1 MSLSADLISQ
11 FTKVTKP
18 EENTKKETTVY
29 GSIVKYGDDF
39 YARIDGSDT
48 LTPISSTVDVKDG
61 DRVSMLI
68 KNHTAVVTGNFSKP
82 AVNEDSQV
90 FKGMVT
96 FQGLSGGTTTID
108 GACIK
113 TGKISA
119 DRLELTGAITWAD
132 LDEDAK
138 DEIAANG
145 GISASEARSIAATT
159 ITRELVESP
168 TIRGAT
174 IEGGAFYDYPNKLM
188 KMELSMSEDYPI
200 FNLTDVQSNR
210 SLFMVARNPYTL
222 GPLISAHGAAW
233 KSTGSYA
240 DYDDNGLA
248 VADLEVLGR
257 HIFKHEV
264 GFDPRCLVRFTG
276 ADIYFTEDSLVSFY
290 GATVTGLSVVFG

>member
-18 EENTKKETTVY
+18 EETRKKESTVY

-39 YARIDGSDT
+39 YARIDGSDI

-82 AVNEDSQV
+82 AVNEDSQI

-96 FQGLSGGTTTID
+96 FAGLSGGTTTID

-132 LDEDAK
+132 LGDDAK
-138 DEIAANG
+138 NEIAANG
-145 GISASEARSIAATT
+145 GISSSQASTI
-159 ITRELVESP
+159 ITRHLVSSPVIKGAKVIGNEFSIYQTESSTQP
-168 TIRGAT
+168 LFTLGYHEEYGEDQPIVYISTPARNAKFEIWGARILGAT
-174 IEGGAFYDYPNKLM
+174 FDHASVDMDGGLYTTYESEFLIRHSKFIISSSEIEFSRADGGNNTID
-188 KMELSMSEDYPI
+188 
-200 FNLTDVQSNR
+200 
-210 SLFMVARNPYTL
+210 
-222 GPLISAHGAAW
+222 
-233 KSTGSYA
+233 
-240 DYDDNGLA
+240 
-248 VADLEVLGR
+248 
-257 HIFKHEV
+257 
-264 GFDPRCLVRFTG
+264 FT
-276 ADIYFTEDSLVSFY
+276 

>member
-29 GSIVKYGDDF
+29 GTIVKYGDDF

-113 TGKISA
+113 TGKIKA
-119 DRLELTGAITWAD
+119 ERLELTGAITWDD

-145 GISASEARSIAATT
+145 GISAAAAQSIAKTT
-159 ITRELVESP
+159 ITSSLVESP

-174 IEGGAFYDYPNKLM
+174 IYGGAYYDLDGLM
-188 KMELSMSEDYPI
+188 KMELAYQNMLPCFRLFDTENSSSIFMVWTDGRTAYMDLGYPTWWSDDEPYWRDLSTPYANIHADGRHTFHDEVVFNSGCNVI
-200 FNLTDVQSNR
+200 FN
-210 SLFMVARNPYTL
+210 
-222 GPLISAHGAAW
+222 
-233 KSTGSYA
+233 
-240 DYDDNGLA
+240 
-248 VADLEVLGR
+248 
-257 HIFKHEV
+257 
-264 GFDPRCLVRFTG
+264 
-276 ADIYFTEDSLVSFY
+276 

>member
-39 YARIDGSDT
+39 YARIDGSDI

-113 TGKISA
+113 TGKIKA
-119 DRLELTGAITWAD
+119 ERLELTGAITWND
-132 LDEDAK
+132 LDS
-138 DEIAANG
+138 NTQ
-145 GISASEARSIAATT
+145 TT
-159 ITRELVESP
+159 ITSQGGVSASYVEQQMQKILDGNGHGTFIDGNMIYSP
-168 TIRGAT
+168 HIVADTFRIFGKYGQNTHEMLNIYYHEGDAAEVVFSSPATAAAYFDFMRVRFSSGTTISLDTNDIVAT
-174 IEGGAFYDYPNKLM
+174 DCQVNF
-188 KMELSMSEDYPI
+188 
-200 FNLTDVQSNR
+200 NR
-210 SLFMVARNPYTL
+210 STVDF
-222 GPLISAHGAAW
+222 S
-233 KSTGSYA
+233 
-240 DYDDNGLA
+240 
-248 VADLEVLGR
+248 
-257 HIFKHEV
+257 
-264 GFDPRCLVRFTG
+264 
-276 ADIYFTEDSLVSFY
+276 